1 MVMIVAADASAGV
14 QRVSQPVAQSYIVTL
29 KDTRPGEAPA
39 VARSLAIGYQGKLGF
54 VYRNALV
61 GFSIKML
68 DAQAQALSLNPRVA
82 LVEEDGEAHAAA
94 TTQSNPPTG
103 LDRAD
108 QRDLPL
114 NSSYNYAATGAG
126 VHAYIIDTGITP
138 THVDFGG
145 RASVGVDEI
154 GDGQNGIDCNG
165 HGTHVAGT
173 VGGATYGVAKAVS
186 LVAVRV
192 LDCTGYG
199 TWSQV
204 IAGID
209 WVTANKIFPAV
220 ANMSLVGGT
229 SSSVDTAVTNSIN
242 SGVTYAIA
250 AGNGDK
256 NGVAQDACKYS
267 PARVA
272 TALTVGATN
281 PANDQKAGWSNYGT
295 CLDIFGPGVN
305 ILSDW
310 MGSNTATNTI
320 SGTSMA
326 TPHVTGVAAQY
337 LQDYPGASP
346 AAVGAAITSNS
357 TPDKVLSAGSGSP
370 NKLLYSAFVPDPGVP
385 PPNSPPV
392 ANFNSS
398 CNGLTCN
405 FTDTSTDSDG
415 SIAAR
420 GWNFGDGATS
430 ADINPT
436 HTYAAGTYSVSL
448 TVTDNA
454 GATNTTSKSVTVSSV
469 PDPDPSTPSLANG
482 VALSAMSGAGGSWL
496 YYKILV
502 PAGETSLTTD
512 LAGGSPNLD
521 LYVRQAQKPTKS
533 RYSCRSNSSTSTESC
548 TVSSPAGAWYYVGVR
563 VQSGSTIP
571 YTIKAT
577 YSP

>member
-1 MVMIVAADASAGV
+1 MVIIVAAGASASV
-14 QRVSQPVAQSYIVTL
+14 QRASQPVPQSYIVTL
-29 KDTRPGEAPA
+29 KDTRPRETPS
-39 VARSLAIGYQGKLGF
+39 VARNLVKEHQGRLGF
-54 VYRNALV
+54 VYQHALI
-61 GFSIKML
+61 GFSVEMS
-68 DAQAQALSLNPRVA
+68 DAQAQALSRNPRVA
-82 LVEEDGEAHAAA
+82 LVEEDSRAHAVA
-94 TTQSNPPTG
+94 TNQSSPPTG
-103 LDRAD
+103 LDRID
-108 QRDLPL
+108 QQPLPL
-114 NSSYNYAATGAG
+114 DTFYTYAATGAG

-138 THVDFGG
+138 THTDFGG

-165 HGTHVAGT
+165 HGTHVSGT

-192 LDCTGYG
+192 LDCNGYG

-209 WVTANKIFPAV
+209 WVTANRVLPAV
-220 ANMSLVGGT
+220 ANMSLAGGAN
-229 SSSVDTAVTNSIN
+229 SSVDNAVTNSIN

-256 NGVAQDACKYS
+256 NGVAQDACNTS
-267 PARVA
+267 PARVGP
-272 TALTVGATN
+272 ALTVSATN
-281 PANDQKAGWSNYGT
+281 SADDTKASWANYGA
-295 CLDIFGPGVN
+295 CVDIFGPGVN
-305 ILSDW
+305 IQSDW
-310 MGSNTATNTI
+310 NTSSTATNTI

-357 TPDKVLSAGSGSP
+357 TPDKVLSAGTGSP

-385 PPNSPPV
+385 IPNSPPV

-398 CNGLTCN
+398 CSGLTCN
-405 FTDTSTDSDG
+405 FTDISTDSDG
-415 SIAAR
+415 TIASR
-420 GWNFGDGATS
+420 SWNFGDGASSTE
-430 ADINPT
+430 INPT
-436 HTYAAGTYSVSL
+436 HTYVAGTYSVSL
-448 TVTDNA
+448 TVTDDL
-454 GATNTTSKSVTVSSV
+454 GAANTTSKSATVSSI
-469 PDPDPSTPSLANG
+469 PDPDPSTPNLTSG
-482 VALSAMSGAGGSWL
+482 VALSTTSGASGSWR

-521 LYVRQAQKPTKS
+521 LYVRKGQKPTKS

-548 TVSSPAGAWYYVGVR
+548 TVSSPSDAWYYVGVR
-563 VQSGSTIP
+563 VRSGSNID
-571 YTIKAT
+571 YTIRAT